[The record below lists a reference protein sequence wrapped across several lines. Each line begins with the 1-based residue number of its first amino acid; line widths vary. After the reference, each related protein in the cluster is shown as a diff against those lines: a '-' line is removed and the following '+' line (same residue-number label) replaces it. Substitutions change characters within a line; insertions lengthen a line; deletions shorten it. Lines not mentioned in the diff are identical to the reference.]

1 MSVCCK
7 SSTSRPVAG
16 FTLIEVMI
24 AVAVVAILAALA
36 LPSYRDYV
44 TRGNIPEATSRLL
57 TKQVQMEQWF
67 QDNRT
72 YVGGPGCTADTA
84 SSNLFDFKC
93 NDGSDAV
100 TATAYIITA
109 AGKGSM
115 NGFKFTIDQTGAKT
129 TRAVP
134 SGSGWS
140 QHSPNNC
147 WIARKG
153 GIC

>member
-1 MSVCCK
+1 MSACSK
-7 SSTSRPVAG
+7 SSTRRVDGG
-16 FTLIEVMI
+16 FTLIEIMI
-24 AVAVVAILAALA
+24 AIAILAILASLA

-57 TKQVQMEQWF
+57 AKQVQMEQWF
-67 QDNRT
+67 QDRLT
-72 YVGGPGCTADTA
+72 YAGGPGCAADTA

-100 TATAYIITA
+100 SATAYIITA
-109 AGKGSM
+109 VGKGSM
-115 NGFKFTIDQTGAKT
+115 NGFKFTVDQTGAKT

-134 SGSGWS
+134 SGWS

-147 WIARKG
+147 WITKKG

>member
-1 MSVCCK
+1 MSACNR
-7 SSTSRPVAG
+7 SSTRRADGG
-16 FTLIEVMI
+16 FTLIEIMI
-24 AVAVVAILAALA
+24 AIAIVAILASLA

-44 TRGNIPEATSRLL
+44 IRGNIPEATSRLL

-72 YVGGPGCTADTA
+72 YIGGPGCTTDTA
-84 SSNLFDFKC
+84 SSNLFDFRC

-100 TATAYIITA
+100 ALTTYIITA
-109 AGKGSM
+109 VGKGSM
-115 NGFKFTIDQTGAKT
+115 NGFKFTIDHTGAKT

-134 SGSGWS
+134 SGWS

-147 WIARKG
+147 WITKKG

>member
-1 MSVCCK
+1 MTAHSNGG
-7 SSTSRPVAG
+7 TRRANRG

-36 LPSYRDYV
+36 LPSYRNYV
-44 TRGNIPEATSRLL
+44 IRGNIPEATSRLL

-67 QDNRT
+67 QDQRT
-72 YVGGPGCTADTA
+72 YVGGPGCTTDTT
-84 SSNLFDFKC
+84 SSNLFDFRC

-109 AGKGSM
+109 VGKGSM
-115 NGFKFTIDQTGAKT
+115 NGFKFTVNQAGAKT

-140 QHSPNNC
+140 APSPNNC
-147 WIARKG
+147 WTTRKG

>member
-1 MSVCCK
+1 MSACSK
-7 SSTSRPVAG
+7 SSTRRADGG
-16 FTLIEVMI
+16 FTLIEIMI
-24 AVAVVAILAALA
+24 TIAILAILASLA

-44 TRGNIPEATSRLL
+44 IRGKIPEATSRLL
-57 TKQVQMEQWF
+57 AKQVQMEQWF
-67 QDNRT
+67 QDRRT
-72 YVGGPGCTADTA
+72 YAGGPGCATDTA

-93 NDGSDAV
+93 DDGSDAV

-109 AGKGSM
+109 VGKGSM
-115 NGFKFTIDQTGAKT
+115 NGFKFTVDQTGAKT

-134 SGSGWS
+134 SGWS

-147 WIARKG
+147 WITKKG

>member
-72 YVGGPGCTADTA
+72 YVGGLGCTADTA

-109 AGKGSM
+109 VGKGSM

>member
-1 MSVCCK
+1 MTAHSNAG
-7 SSTSRPVAG
+7 TRRADGG

-24 AVAVVAILAALA
+24 TVAIVAILAALA
-36 LPSYRDYV
+36 LPSYRNYV
-44 TRGNIPEATSRLL
+44 IRGNIPEATSRLL

-100 TATAYIITA
+100 TVSAYIITA
-109 AGKGSM
+109 VGKGSM